1 MNDDAK
7 HDRQRRIYIQVRLE
21 ELKLERDRLQEE
33 RKALLAKAP
42 PPQLSTQDE

>member
-42 PPQLSTQDE
+42 PPPLSKEDE